1 MYSILTTEQFDTWFE
16 DLRDR
21 KAKTLVQVRIDRM
34 ENGNFGDCQPVGNG
48 VSELR
53 IHYGA
58 GYRVYFKRSGLEIIV
73 LLVGGDKS
81 SQSKDIKTAI
91 TLANELGL

>member
-1 MYSILTTEQFDTWFE
+1 MYSILTTEQFDTWFNN
-16 DLRDR
+16 LRDR
-21 KAKTLVQVRIDRM
+21 KAKSLVQVRIDRI
-34 ENGNFGDCQPVGNG
+34 EDGNFGDCQPVGNG

-58 GYRVYFKRSGLEIIV
+58 GYRIYFKRSGLEIIV

-81 SQSKDIKTAI
+81 SQPKDIKAAI
-91 TLANELGL
+91 ALANELEL

>member
-1 MYSILTTEQFDTWFE
+1 MYSILTTEQFDTWFD

-81 SQSKDIKTAI
+81 SQPKDIKTAI
-91 TLANELGL
+91 NLANELGL